1 MGDIKIEDLM
11 QNMRDRA
18 GAKVSGDAGE
28 SISRLQSSLA
38 VASRAHDQLPPV
50 TTYRRGLLARV
61 ELWLK
66 RQLKRV
72 THWFTW
78 EQVNFN
84 AAINRAMNET
94 LGTLQTLERLV
105 TAMKAELD
113 ATAATAGD
121 CQSRLANLESSLA
134 ALEDYVVSLARNQDV
149 SGVDNDQQKSIE
161 LLLSE
166 QRVCFKQLSLEI
178 SETARL
184 SDAARQIFQLRLDD
198 LAARIDEIAGAQPK
212 AMAARHDAAETRD
225 PHATVI

>member
-11 QNMRDRA
+11 QNMRNRT
-18 GAKVSGDAGE
+18 GAKVSGDGGE

-50 TTYRRGLLARV
+50 TTYRRGLWARI

-66 RQLKRV
+66 RQLKVATR
-72 THWFTW
+72 WFTW

-84 AAINRAMNET
+84 AAVNRALNET
-94 LGTLQTLERLV
+94 LATLQTLERQL
-105 TAMKAELD
+105 TTMKAELD
-113 ATAATAGD
+113 ANAATVGD
-121 CQSRLANLESSLA
+121 CQSRLAKLESSFA
-134 ALEDYVVSLARNQDV
+134 ALENRMVSLAKNPDV
-149 SGVDNDQQKSIE
+149 SGLGHQKSIE
-161 LLLSE
+161 LLLGE

-178 SETARL
+178 IETARV
-184 SDAARQIFQLRLDD
+184 SEAARQSFELRLEE

-212 AMAARHDAAETRD
+212 AMAAGHDAADTRD

>member
-1 MGDIKIEDLM
+1 M
-11 QNMRDRA
+11 QNMRNRA

-84 AAINRAMNET
+84 AAVNRAMNET
-94 LGTLQTLERLV
+94 LGTLQTLERQL

-113 ATAATAGD
+113 ANAATAGD
-121 CQSRLANLESSLA
+121 CQSRLAKLESSLA
-134 ALEDYVVSLARNQDV
+134 ALENYVVSLAKNQDI
-149 SGVDNDQQKSIE
+149 SGVDQKSIE

-178 SETARL
+178 SETARV
-184 SDAARQIFQLRLDD
+184 SDAARQIFQLRLDE